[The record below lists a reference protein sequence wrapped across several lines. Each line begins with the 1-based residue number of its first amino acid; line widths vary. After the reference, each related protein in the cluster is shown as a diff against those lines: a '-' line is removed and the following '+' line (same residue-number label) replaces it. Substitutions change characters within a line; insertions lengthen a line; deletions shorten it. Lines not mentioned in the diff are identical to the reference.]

1 MNREKL
7 ISAIALLAGIAVFA
21 LPGLV
26 IVFVGGYLIVIG
38 LLGLFNKT
46 PNEVA
51 SQLQEQIHVL
61 EGRITGLVGKDPD
74 KVIDQL
80 KAQIQIL
87 EDKLAG
93 LLKKKTDS
101 ETKPDEPKPEDTK
114 PAA

>member
-7 ISAIALLAGIAVFA
+7 ISGIALLAGISIFL

-26 IVFVGGYLIVIG
+26 VVVVGGYLIVIG

-61 EGRITGLVGKDPD
+61 EGKITGLVGKDPD
-74 KVIDQL
+74 KMIDQL

-87 EDKLAG
+87 EGKLAD
-93 LLKKKTDS
+93 LLKKKTDTT
-101 ETKPDEPKPEDTK
+101 EPENKPDDPKP
-114 PAA
+114 